1 MPATRSSDSAMYG
14 AIIVGGGIQG
24 LVAALTAAEQ
34 GLRPLVLERGELGA
48 GASTASMGV
57 LHGGLRYLQSLD
69 IGRWYR
75 SRQNQDWFAREFPE
89 HCEPLLCRMPLY
101 RGALRS
107 PLLFRGAFLAE
118 RWLSRLAFSAPRPPA
133 LPSPP
138 RVARGDHA
146 LPPQVT
152 KRGLVGVAEWS
163 ELAISDAPA
172 LLAAMAARVEAMG
185 GDIRQQEEATELAE
199 RPGGGLSLTTRAR
212 GRENSYA
219 GSTVLICAGGGARS
233 LAARWDRDLPLL
245 SARVLAFNL
254 LFDRPMEPGVA
265 LALSAAP
272 GRGRSFFLRAH
283 QGGTLTGTFYHPL
296 PEDLG
301 REPRPAVPQALIDRA
316 TAEIERA
323 APQLRGGRVI
333 EVWAGALPDKTGRG
347 VTLRNRDLIVDHAK
361 HGGPRGLFTLLG
373 TKLTTARSLALA
385 ALERIGP
392 DAGLSDP
399 PGLWMTTA

>member
-1 MPATRSSDSAMYG
+1 MYG
-14 AIIVGGGIQG
+14 TIIVGGGIQG
-24 LVAALTAAEQ
+24 LVTALTAAEQ
-34 GLRPLVLERGELGA
+34 GLRPLVLEREALGA
-48 GASTASMGV
+48 GASTSSMGV

-75 SRQNQDWFAREFPE
+75 SRQNQDWFARAFPD
-89 HCEPLLCRMPLY
+89 HCAPLLCRMPLY

-118 RWLSRLAFSAPRPPA
+118 RWLSRLAFAAPRPPA

-138 RVARGDHA
+138 RVVRGDHA
-146 LPPQVT
+146 LPPQVPE
-152 KRGLVGVAEWS
+152 RGLVGVAEWS
-163 ELAISDAPA
+163 ELAITDAPA
-172 LLAAMAARVEAMG
+172 LLAAMAARIEAMG
-185 GDIRQQEEATELAE
+185 GDIRQQEEAMELVA
-199 RPGGGLSLTTRAR
+199 RPEGGLALSTRAAD
-212 GRENSYA
+212 RENSYVA
-219 GSTVLICAGGGARS
+219 STVLLCAGGGARS
-233 LAARWDRDLPLL
+233 LAARWDRDLPVL

-254 LFDRPMEPGVA
+254 LFDRPMAPGVA
-265 LALSAAP
+265 LALSAEP
-272 GRGRSFFLRAH
+272 GRGRSYFLRAH
-283 QGGTLTGTFYHPL
+283 GGGTLAGTFYHPL
-296 PEDLG
+296 AGDLG

-316 TAEIERA
+316 TAEVERA

-333 EVWAGALPDKTGRG
+333 GIWAGALPDKTGGG

-392 DAGLSDP
+392 DAGLGDP
-399 PGLWMTTA
+399 PGLWMATT